1 MDKLP
6 ANHKGLLKQPDLMT
20 VWKPVVKRWEA
31 RQLKPAP
38 EPTALP
44 VQAHADAWIPAAD
57 TLVDITPE
65 PAAGGD
71 AAEEGASLSEQEE
84 EEEEEEEEEGPLD
97 TAVDGKADDDADQGS
112 AGEGDGGGGASKTMA
127 DWPPRPKP
135 DVSAEQREASEKM
148 LEVYR

>member
-38 EPTALP
+38 EPTPLP
-44 VQAHADAWIPAAD
+44 VHPHADAWIPAAD

-71 AAEEGASLSEQEE
+71 AAEEGAPLSEQEE
-84 EEEEEEEEEGPLD
+84 EEEEGGGLD

-112 AGEGDGGGGASKTMA
+112 AAEGDGGDGSSKTMA